1 MANLNHLESAA
12 RRQLSAP
19 ENWYA
24 YAYEVIGENHY
35 LVTGEI
41 TTAVYTRGPRKGRP
55 KFVGRGTKVVLT
67 REDVEAESRRYALS
81 TGNCPECFGKKEVFQ
96 SWSREE
102 GTKTRPCA
110 NCEATGVA
118 DHLRKPNDHPH

>member
-12 RRQLSAP
+12 RRQLAAP
-19 ENWYA
+19 ENWHA

-41 TTAVYTRGPRKGRP
+41 TTKVYTRGKRKGRP
-55 KFVGRGTKVVLT
+55 KFLGHGTKVVLT

-81 TGNCPECFGKKEVFQ
+81 TGKCPECFGTKEVFQ
-96 SWSREE
+96 GWSREE
-102 GTKTRPCA
+102 GTKTRPCEK
-110 NCEATGVA
+110 CEATGVA
-118 DHLRKPNDHPH
+118 NHLRKPHDPLR